1 MFMKVVLITGATS
14 GVGFETAKLFS
25 SEKNTKVIS
34 LSVDL
39 NKINLAKKAL
49 PKVEFLQCDVTDYR
63 ALLKITEIIDKKYG
77 KIDVLVNN
85 AGTIIQ
91 GNIETLA
98 VEDWDKV
105 IKNNF
110 SSYYYVTKALLPLL
124 KKGENANIVNISSI
138 SATVGGSSIAYSCS
152 KAGVN
157 MISQSL
163 AKDLAKYKIR
173 VNTIS
178 PGMFNSG
185 FHVHN
190 NIMTEKQ
197 YDDMLK
203 KQSTNYP
210 FGIGTSL
217 DIANAILFIS
227 SEKAKWITGANLLVD
242 GGNLANK

>member
-1 MFMKVVLITGATS
+1 MKVVLITGATS

-49 PKVEFLQCDVTDYR
+49 PKVEFLQCDVTDYH
-63 ALLKITEIIDKKYG
+63 ALLKITEVIDKKYG

-178 PGMFNSG
+178 PGMFNSD

>member
-1 MFMKVVLITGATS
+1 MKVILITGATS

-25 SEKNTKVIS
+25 HEKDAKVVS

-39 NKINLAKKAL
+39 NKINSAKKEL
-49 PKVEFLQCDVTDYR
+49 PGVEFLQCDVSDYN
-63 ALLKITEIIDKKYG
+63 ALLKIAEIIDKKYG
-77 KIDVLVNN
+77 KIDILVNN
-85 AGTIIQ
+85 AGTIIP

-110 SSYYYVTKALLPLL
+110 SSYYYVSKAFLSLL

-138 SATVGGSSIAYSCS
+138 SATAGGSSIAYSCA

-178 PGMFNSG
+178 PGIFNSG
-185 FHVHN
+185 FQIHN
-190 NIMTEKQ
+190 NMMNEEQ
-197 YDDMLK
+197 YNEMLK
-203 KQSTNYP
+203 KQSSNYP

-242 GGNLANK
+242 GGNIVNK